1 MTSSAASPLF
11 ATPRVTAVRDGD
23 AVLLR
28 SAEPL
33 GEYPVS
39 VVHSVR
45 EHARLAPGSAHDR
58 RTGRP

>member
-11 ATPRVTAVRDGD
+11 ATPRVIAARDGD

-33 GEYPVS
+33 GE
-39 VVHSVR
+39 
-45 EHARLAPGSAHDR
+45 
-58 RTGRP
+58 